1 MTPWTPPETPL
12 TAVIT
17 DCVDSSGYDKVNQ
30 STGQPAAAPSGP
42 RRHVVTS
49 TAQRTKS
56 GPWQV
61 YTSTIERDRTC

>member
-1 MTPWTPPETPL
+1 M
-12 TAVIT
+12 
-17 DCVDSSGYDKVNQ
+17 DSSGYDKVNQ
-30 STGQPAAAPSGP
+30 STGQPAAASSGP